1 MNQLSEQQLEFLEI
15 LAKNM
20 GVVSN
25 ALLKMNLS
33 RDNFD
38 IWMKNN
44 FFKQQVQVIN
54 EQAIDYVE
62 NQLMKKINDGDLT
75 AIQFYLKTKGK
86 KRGY

>member
-1 MNQLSEQQLEFLEI
+1 MNQLTDQQLEFLEI